1 MFKVN
6 SLNSI
11 LINGK
16 YTGLIMCGYLKKIN
30 KFVIITER
38 IDKKKIEINILVFA
52 FFMFIIK
59 YTIAIIKKINYYIKI
74 CFYVNWMA

>member
-38 IDKKKIEINILVFA
+38 IDKKKIEINISIEAKL
-52 FFMFIIK
+52 K
-59 YTIAIIKKINYYIKI
+59 YI
-74 CFYVNWMA
+74 